1 MKLFLATNNKHKIH
15 EIKDMLPTW
24 EIVTPKDY
32 NDTDDPEETG
42 VTFEENAYIKAKYFF
57 DKYHLPT
64 IADDS
69 GIVVDALNGMP
80 GVYSARYANLGIV
93 EGNSS
98 DEANRVKLFKELE
111 KANELNNDKNRS
123 AHFACAIAFIDENG
137 NHYTFVGK
145 TFGEI
150 TYEEIGE
157 NGFGY
162 DCMFLSHDLNKPFG
176 IASEEEKASVSHR
189 GRAIREFKKLID
201 EKYN

>member
-1 MKLFLATNNKHKIH
+1 M
-15 EIKDMLPTW
+15 
-24 EIVTPKDY
+24 
-32 NDTDDPEETG
+32 
-42 VTFEENAYIKAKYFF
+42 TFEENAYIKAKYFY

-69 GIVVDALNGMP
+69 GIVVDALGGMP
-80 GVYSARYANLGIV
+80 GVYSARYANLGIANY
-93 EGNSS
+93 NSS

-111 KANELNNDKNRS
+111 EVNKKNNDNNRS
-123 AHFACAIAFIDENG
+123 AHFACAIAFIDEDG
-137 NHYTFVGK
+137 KAYSFVGK

-189 GRAIREFKKLID
+189 GRAIRKFKEEID
-201 EKYN
+201 NKYN